1 MSREI
6 RAMTMDEVA
15 DAFQIPGA
23 FADRVPRM
31 STVKIDGKRRVIV
44 GLLREGDGTVVL
56 RTVAYDDPRL
66 PPFKPARG
74 GGRSI

>member
-15 DAFQIPGA
+15 NTFQLPDA

-31 STVKIDGKRRVIV
+31 AVVKIDGKRRVIV
-44 GLLREGDGTVVL
+44 GLLREG
-56 RTVAYDDPRL
+56 R
-66 PPFKPARG
+66 
-74 GGRSI
+74 